1 VPGFG
6 ATAEGGAM
14 GEGFGD
20 YWAATVGA
28 QQSNGFQDTCVA
40 DWDAVSYSRAV
51 PPCLRRMDSAKH
63 YPENIVNE
71 VHADG
76 ELWSATLWRI
86 RGALG
91 AQRADRL
98 VIQSHFLLA
107 SRANF
112 ADGANALVSAA
123 TNLGY
128 TAAEIDAVRG
138 ALRDRGFAVAL

>member
-51 PPCLRRMDSAKH
+51 PPCLRRMDAAKH

-76 ELWSATLWRI
+76 EMWSATLWRI
-86 RGALG
+86 RGA
-91 AQRADRL
+91 RW
-98 VIQSHFLLA
+98 A
-107 SRANF
+107 SSGR
-112 ADGANALVSAA
+112 
-123 TNLGY
+123 
-128 TAAEIDAVRG
+128 TAW
-138 ALRDRGFAVAL
+138 